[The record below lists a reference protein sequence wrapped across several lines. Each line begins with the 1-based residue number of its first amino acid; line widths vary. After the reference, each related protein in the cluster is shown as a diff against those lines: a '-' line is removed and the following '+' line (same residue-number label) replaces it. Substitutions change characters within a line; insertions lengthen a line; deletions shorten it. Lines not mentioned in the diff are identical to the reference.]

1 MDLIDAIAR
10 LLNFKYEFVLAPDG
24 KYGSFNKLTETW
36 DGLVKQLLDGV
47 SSMSRT
53 NYLSLYF
60 TILNSSRTPI

>member
-24 KYGSFNKLTETW
+24 KYGSFNKLTQSW

-47 SSMSRT
+47 SNT
-53 NYLSLYF
+53 
-60 TILNSSRTPI
+60 SSR